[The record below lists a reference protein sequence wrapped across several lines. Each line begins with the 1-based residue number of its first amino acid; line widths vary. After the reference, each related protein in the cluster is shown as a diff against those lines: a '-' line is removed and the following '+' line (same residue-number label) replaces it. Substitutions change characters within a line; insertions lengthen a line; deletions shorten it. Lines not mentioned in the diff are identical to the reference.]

1 MIKIAI
7 RRWPSGADSAPLPFD
22 IFSLTRVPC
31 VGEHVTEIEGEGV
44 TASVYRVVRVV
55 HFFKPG
61 DGGRVA
67 EVDAVIDK
75 TRGF

>member
-1 MIKIAI
+1 MIKLAI
-7 RRWPSGADSAPLPFD
+7 RRWPSGEDVGDPLPFD

-31 VGEHVTEIEGEGV
+31 VGEYVTEIEGEGV

-61 DGGRVA
+61 TAGASPRS
-67 EVDAVIDK
+67 
-75 TRGF
+75 RR